1 MGGTAR
7 DLMGSAGHGR
17 SSGGI
22 LAGLGLLLAAL
33 VMPLILIRG
42 KSITL
47 DEVSHVAAGYSYLR
61 THEIVLNPMHPPLIK
76 ELCALPLSPR
86 SQDARRR
93 RDIPQAEAVTCSTNG
108 GSERTSCARK
118 RRSASSSTEPVAVL
132 LSVGLA
138 TVILLWAS
146 ELWGPGGGALALFLY
161 VSTRPSP
168 PMRSSSPPTCP
179 LHSSRRCSC
188 SGFAAPCARRLGDG
202 WSSRGI
208 GLGLALA
215 AKFSAVILIPIA
227 ALLMALASF
236 SMPRQAPDDSPLAFR
251 LLLSS
256 SYADRLLGAAG
267 LFGVMALIG
276 AMVVWAAYFF
286 PSDLSFYV
294 HGLSLVE
301 ADHAQRYYHFFRGE
315 FSKGTWPS
323 YFLIAWLVKTPLPEL
338 ALLALSGVLFARGER
353 APWLEEAF
361 LLVPLAVF
369 FVGYASLAQP
379 IGVRYVIPCYPFLY
393 VFAGRAAV
401 LLMRGLLSRLVLV
414 GTLAWSVVEFAAIW
428 PDHLPYFNQIAGGWR
443 GGIHWLD
450 DSNIDWGQGLLELR
464 DYLAKRSI
472 RDYTLC
478 TAGNADIGEFYG
490 MKGGVVW
497 LDKLFK
503 PPPGLLIMSS
513 HCVARMTVFLE
524 EEFGDGP
531 QNWLVHVV
539 PTDVVG
545 HTYYVYEIPS
555 GS

>member
-1 MGGTAR
+1 M
-7 DLMGSAGHGR
+7 DSAERGHR
-17 SSGGI
+17 SNSRWH
-22 LAGLGLLLAAL
+22 LANLGLLLAAL
-33 VMPLILIRG
+33 LMPLILLQG
-42 KSITL
+42 KSVTL

-76 ELCALPLSPR
+76 ELCALPLLFLDLKMPV
-86 SQDARRR
+86 DAETIRRR
-93 RDIPQAEAVTCSTNG
+93 GGDMFYQWRFGADFLRTQGAERVLLYSRPMAV
-108 GSERTSCARK
+108 
-118 RRSASSSTEPVAVL
+118 V

-138 TVILLWAS
+138 IVILLWAT
-146 ELWGPGGGALALFLY
+146 ELWGPAGGTLALFLY
-161 VSTRPSP
+161 VFDPTITAHAQLVTTDVPFAFFATLFLFWLRGALRSPSW
-168 PMRSSSPPTCP
+168 
-179 LHSSRRCSC
+179 RRVLLS
-188 SGFAAPCARRLGDG
+188 
-202 WSSRGI
+202 GI
-208 GLGLALA
+208 GLGFALA
-215 AKFSAVILIPIA
+215 AKFSAVILLPVA
-227 ALLMALASF
+227 ALLMALASVVT
-236 SMPRQAPDDSPLAFR
+236 PREGPDSPPTLPTR
-251 LLLSS
+251 LVLSGR
-256 SYADRLLGAAG
+256 YTDRLLGAVG
-267 LFGVMALIG
+267 LFAIMALIAG
-276 AMVVWAAYFF
+276 MVVWAAYFF
-286 PSDLSFYV
+286 PSDPSFYV

-301 ADHAQRYYHFFRGE
+301 ADHAKRYYHFFRGE
-315 FSKGTWPS
+315 FSQGTWPS

-393 VFAGRAAV
+393 VFAGRAAI
-401 LLMRGLLSRLVLV
+401 LLTHGLLSRLALV

-450 DSNIDWGQGLLELR
+450 DSSIDWGQGLLELR

-490 MKGGVVW
+490 MKAGVVW

-503 PPPGLLIMSS
+503 PPPGVLIMSS

-524 EEFGDGP
+524 QEFGNGP
-531 QNWLVHVV
+531 QNWLAHLPPREIVA
-539 PTDVVG
+539 
-545 HTYYVYEIPS
+545 HTYYVYEFPA

>member
-1 MGGTAR
+1 
-7 DLMGSAGHGR
+7 
-17 SSGGI
+17 
-22 LAGLGLLLAAL
+22 
-33 VMPLILIRG
+33 MPLILLRG

-76 ELCALPLSPR
+76 ELCALPLLFLDLKMPV
-86 SQDARRR
+86 DAETLRRR
-93 RDIPQAEAVTCSTNG
+93 GGDMFYQWRFGADFLRTQGAERVLLYS
-108 GSERTSCARK
+108 R
-118 RRSASSSTEPVAVL
+118 PVAVL

-146 ELWGPGGGALALFLY
+146 ELWGPAGGALALFLY
-161 VSTRPSP
+161 VFDPTITAHAQLVTTDVPFAFFSTLFLFWLRGAVRSPSW
-168 PMRSSSPPTCP
+168 
-179 LHSSRRCSC
+179 RRVVL
-188 SGFAAPCARRLGDG
+188 A
-202 WSSRGI
+202 GI

-236 SMPRQAPDDSPLAFR
+236 GMPRQAPDDSPLAFR

-338 ALLALSGVLFARGER
+338 ALLALSGVLFVRGER

-401 LLMRGLLSRLVLV
+401 LLVRGLLSRLVLV

-503 PPPGLLIMSS
+503 PPPGVLIMSS

-539 PTDVVG
+539 PMDVVG